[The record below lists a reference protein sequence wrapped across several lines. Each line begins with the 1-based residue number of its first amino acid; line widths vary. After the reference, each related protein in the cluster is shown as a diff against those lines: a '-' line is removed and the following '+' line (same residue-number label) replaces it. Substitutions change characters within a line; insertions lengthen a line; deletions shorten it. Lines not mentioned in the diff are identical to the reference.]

1 MKRAIREVMRK
12 EQNTPISLNANT
24 QSDLQ
29 IDKTVP
35 QNQENPK
42 DSNGPCNLGPNEAK
56 GNLNEEEKKHSNNEI
71 K

>member
-1 MKRAIREVMRK
+1 MRK
-12 EQNTPISLNANT
+12 EQNTQISLNANT

-42 DSNGPCNLGPNEAK
+42 DSNGPCNLGPKQDKAEFEWRREQTLK
-56 GNLNEEEKKHSNNEI
+56 
-71 K
+71 

>member
-1 MKRAIREVMRK
+1 MKTNEKINLRSDEERVNK
-12 EQNTPISLNANT
+12 QISLNANT

-42 DSNGPCNLGPNEAK
+42 DSNGPCNLGPK
-56 GNLNEEEKKHSNNEI
+56 
-71 K
+71 